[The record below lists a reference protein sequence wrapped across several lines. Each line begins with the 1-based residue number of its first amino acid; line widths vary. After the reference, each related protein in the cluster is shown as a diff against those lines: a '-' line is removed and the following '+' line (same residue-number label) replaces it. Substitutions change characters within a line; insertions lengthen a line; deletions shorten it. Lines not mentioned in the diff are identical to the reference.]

1 MNRFIFFNNCCVN
14 VRHIVMAVD
23 EEDGTTTVHLDNG
36 EILHTESGS
45 ELYGALMGRKHV
57 VQIIPVRGIN
67 AIMQDGTEQF
77 QMPIRYLKLTADGNY
92 TPLDVHD
99 DDPHWDEDYG
109 FMGLVEAPGKH

>member
-36 EILHTESGS
+36 TVLHTESGS

-67 AIMQDGTEQF
+67 AIMQDG
-77 QMPIRYLKLTADGNY
+77 
-92 TPLDVHD
+92 
-99 DDPHWDEDYG
+99 G

>member
-1 MNRFIFFNNCCVN
+1 
-14 VRHIVMAVD
+14 MAVD

-67 AIMQDGTEQF
+67 AIMEDGTEQF